1 MWLRADVSQEDE
13 LMSRE
18 DCAVSA
24 CGPVWAR
31 VWVLQFTGS
40 AELHMDLLTG
50 GETRIVLTGP
60 RFREHW

>member
-24 CGPVWAR
+24 CGLVWAR
-31 VWVLQFTGS
+31 VWVLQSSLPAAPNYILIYLPGVKR
-40 AELHMDLLTG
+40 A
-50 GETRIVLTGP
+50 
-60 RFREHW
+60 